1 MTTNL
6 KFDDL
11 PNQDQILVLGNDA
24 DGNRILVYIPNNSTK
39 TEMFRTN
46 TYYDHEEYGI
56 LLEEYNDLHSIQI
69 IDISDEDGYNFG
81 LYLIIGVLNDNYET
95 HVFFGFFT
103 QSDDNK
109 YFINDDDDFYSFSI
123 RNIQEPECLK
133 FLGNFTWAICLK
145 SEIRFIQIKQ
155 ELIDAFSDCES
166 RRSIIRSGVIFHT
179 YNINFRFIT
188 PFNRGFHYSTVDTS
202 PYLIFNYGDKI
213 MIIKNNIK
221 KINYSD
227 LFNTGTLIIEIYFN
241 EKELPSN
248 FKCLFSE
255 GEDED
260 EDKTSES
267 DFVEFNR
274 CSMEYNE

>member
-1 MTTNL
+1 MTDL

-11 PNQDQILVLGNDA
+11 PNPDQILVLGTDESGKRA
-24 DGNRILVYIPNNSTK
+24 LIYIPNNSTK

-46 TYYDHEEYGI
+46 TYYDHEGYGI
-56 LLEEYNDLHSIQI
+56 LVEEYNDLHSIQI
-69 IDISDEDGYNFG
+69 IDIHDEDGYNFG
-81 LYLIIGVLNDNYET
+81 LYVIIGVLNDNYET

-123 RNIQEPECLK
+123 CNIQEPECLK

-155 ELIDAFSDCES
+155 ELLDAFSDCES

-213 MIIKNNIK
+213 TIIKNNIK

-227 LFNTGTLIIEIYFN
+227 LFNTGTLRIEIYFN

-260 EDKTSES
+260 KTSES
-267 DFVEFNR
+267 DFVEFIR

>member
-1 MTTNL
+1 MTDL

-155 ELIDAFSDCES
+155 ELLDAFSDCES

>member
-1 MTTNL
+1 MTDL

-11 PNQDQILVLGNDA
+11 PNPDQILVLGNNA
-24 DGNRILVYIPNNSTK
+24 NGKRALIYIPNNSTK
-39 TEMFRTN
+39 TMMFRTN
-46 TYYDHEEYGI
+46 TYYEHEGYGI

-69 IDISDEDGYNFG
+69 IDIHDEDGYNFG
-81 LYLIIGVLNDNYET
+81 LYVIIGVLNDNYET

-123 RNIQEPECLK
+123 CNIQEPECLK

-155 ELIDAFSDCES
+155 ELLDAFSDCES
-166 RRSIIRSGVIFHT
+166 RRSIIRSGLIFHT

-213 MIIKNNIK
+213 TIIKNNIK

-227 LFNTGTLIIEIYFN
+227 LFNTGTLRIEIYFN

-260 EDKTSES
+260 KTSES
-267 DFVEFNR
+267 DFVEFIR